1 LRLFKKEQTIIIHFL
16 NHYFIMEQIAKLK
29 ELIATAEADAEKFN
43 KGNNA
48 AGTRLRNT
56 MQQLK
61 VTAQEVRTAVTERKN
76 TK

>member
-1 LRLFKKEQTIIIHFL
+1 
-16 NHYFIMEQIAKLK
+16 MEKFTKLK
-29 ELIATAEADAEKFN
+29 ELIATAETDADKFS

-61 VTAQEVRTAVTERKN
+61 VTAQEVRTAVTEAKN
-76 TK
+76 KK

>member
-1 LRLFKKEQTIIIHFL
+1 
-16 NHYFIMEQIAKLK
+16 MEQITKLK
-29 ELIATAEADAEKFN
+29 ELIASAEADADKFFS

-61 VTAQEVRTAVTERKN
+61 VTAQEIRTAVTEQKN
-76 TK
+76 SN

>member
-1 LRLFKKEQTIIIHFL
+1 
-16 NHYFIMEQIAKLK
+16 MEQITKLK
-29 ELIATAEADAEKFN
+29 ELIASAEVDAEKFN

-61 VTAQEVRTAVTERKN
+61 ATAQEVRTTVTDKKN
-76 TK
+76 AK

>member
-1 LRLFKKEQTIIIHFL
+1 
-16 NHYFIMEQIAKLK
+16 MEQIAKLK
-29 ELIATAEADAEKFN
+29 GLIASAEVDAEKFN

-61 VTAQEVRTAVTERKN
+61 ATAQEVRTVVTEKKN
-76 TK
+76 ATK

>member
-1 LRLFKKEQTIIIHFL
+1 MRLFKKEQTIIIHFL

-29 ELIATAEADAEKFN
+29 ELIASAEADAEKFN

>member
-1 LRLFKKEQTIIIHFL
+1 
-16 NHYFIMEQIAKLK
+16 MEQIAKLK
-29 ELIATAEADAEKFN
+29 ELIASAEADADKFS

-61 VTAQEVRTAVTERKN
+61 VTAQEVRTAVTEAKN
-76 TK
+76 KK

>member
-1 LRLFKKEQTIIIHFL
+1 
-16 NHYFIMEQIAKLK
+16 MEQIAKLK
-29 ELIATAEADAEKFN
+29 ELIASAEADADKFFT

-61 VTAQEVRTAVTERKN
+61 GTAQEVRTAVMENKN
-76 TK
+76 AK

>member
-1 LRLFKKEQTIIIHFL
+1 
-16 NHYFIMEQIAKLK
+16 MEQIAKLK
-29 ELIATAEADAEKFN
+29 ELIASAEIDAEKFN

-61 VTAQEVRTAVTERKN
+61 ATAQEVRTAVTEKKSTRK
-76 TK
+76 

>member
-29 ELIATAEADAEKFN
+29 ELIASAEADAEKFN

-61 VTAQEVRTAVTERKN
+61 VTAQEVRTAVTEKKN

>member
-1 LRLFKKEQTIIIHFL
+1 METIS
-16 NHYFIMEQIAKLK
+16 KLK
-29 ELIATAEADAEKFN
+29 DLIAAAEADADKFFN

-61 VTAQEVRTAVTERKN
+61 VVAQEVRTAVTEKKN
-76 TK
+76 TGK

>member
-1 LRLFKKEQTIIIHFL
+1 
-16 NHYFIMEQIAKLK
+16 MEQVAKLK
-29 ELIATAEADAEKFN
+29 ELIASAEVDAEKFN

-61 VTAQEVRTAVTERKN
+61 ATAQEVRTAVTDKKN
-76 TK
+76 AK